1 MLARDRFS
9 AGPPADP
16 PRARRYASPAQL
28 WGECVMRFIVRGG
41 LAAAGVVLISLS
53 YGFAP
58 ALEAQDALV
67 ADPDLAAKGV
77 WDATKTYAKD
87 DVVTARGSSWVS
99 LRSNNL
105 NKVPGQTQPSS
116 AAYWRLFARGFNP
129 AGAWSNA
136 TKYQPDDLVTRG
148 GQTYRAKLTN
158 TNKSSNNTTY
168 WELLA
173 AKGAPGPNSGI
184 ADGTTSAP
192 SISFAGDSNT

>member
-1 MLARDRFS
+1 MK
-9 AGPPADP
+9 
-16 PRARRYASPAQL
+16 
-28 WGECVMRFIVRGG
+28 FISVRGGIIAAATIVVLG
-41 LAAAGVVLISLS
+41 LAAAAQLRAQQAVVT
-53 YGFAP
+53 
-58 ALEAQDALV
+58 
-67 ADPDLAAKGV
+67 PDLAAKGA
-77 WDATKTYAKD
+77 WDAGTTYAKD
-87 DVVTARGSSWVS
+87 DIVTARGSSWIS
-99 LRSNNL
+99 LRANNL

-158 TNKSSNNTTY
+158 TNKSTNNTTY

-184 ADGTTSAP
+184 ADGT
-192 SISFAGDSNT
+192 